1 MRDPEGNRLTR
12 LGEMR
17 ECRQEPSR
25 KDVAMND
32 RPAGDVTRLL
42 LAWSGGDREALEKL
56 LPLVY
61 SELRRRAESQMRR
74 ERPQDTFQPTAP
86 LPQADLK
93 PLDPQGGA
101 GEDKAPL
108 FPGAPPPVRP

>member
-1 MRDPEGNRLTR
+1 
-12 LGEMR
+12 MR

-56 LPLVY
+56 LPPVY

-74 ERPQDTFQPTAP
+74 GRPQHTIPPTPPRPEGCPKP
-86 LPQADLK
+86 LP
-93 PLDPQGGA
+93 PQGGA
-101 GEDKAPL
+101 GEGRGPL
-108 FPGAPPPVRP
+108 FPGAPPP